1 MALTAK
7 QQAFVDEY
15 LIDLNATQAC
25 IRAGYSAKTAEQQGP
40 RLLGNVGVAKAI
52 AAHMQAR
59 SEKAQIDATYVLN
72 RLVEIDQMDVLDI
85 LQNDG
90 TLKPVHEWP
99 KIWRQYLTGIDLAE
113 LFEGSG
119 DERQMIGVLKK
130 VKWPDKVRNLE
141 LLGKHVNVNAFRER
155 LDVNLNVSLAERM
168 RKARERS
175 GSSA

>member
-1 MALTAK
+1 MALTGK
-7 QQAFVDEY
+7 KQAFAREYPVDM
-15 LIDLNATQAC
+15 NATKAAV
-25 IRAGYSAKTAEQQGP
+25 RAGYSEKTAYSQGQ
-40 RLLGNVGVAKAI
+40 RLLKDVEVAAEI
-52 AAHMQAR
+52 AAHIQAR
-59 SEKAQIDATYVLN
+59 AEKAQVDASYVLN

-85 LQNDG
+85 LQDDG
-90 TLKPVHEWP
+90 TLKPVHQWP

-155 LDVNLNVSLAERM
+155 LDVNVNVSLAERL